1 MTKDD
6 KQCIKYILYQT
17 KHGVSLEDVLRNLGY
32 VKQKSEQKEGER

>member
-32 VKQKSEQKEGER
+32 VKQKQEQKEGE